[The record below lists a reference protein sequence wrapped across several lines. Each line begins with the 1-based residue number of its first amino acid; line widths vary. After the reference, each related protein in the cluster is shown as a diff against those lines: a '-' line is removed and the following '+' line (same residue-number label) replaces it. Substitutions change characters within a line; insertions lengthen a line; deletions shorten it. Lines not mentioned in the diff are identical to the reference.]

1 MLFIGE
7 VEACAFRAA
16 PPLLW
21 HGGKYLVSA
30 G

>member
-21 HGGKYLVSA
+21 HGGKYLVAA

>member
-7 VEACAFRAA
+7 VEACALRAA
-16 PPLLW
+16 PPLVW
-21 HGGKYLVSA
+21 HGGKYLAAA